1 MRDRVVRSVSHKN
14 LCKCRYCGNRL
25 GKCPECPSN
34 WYCETCN
41 CCQAHIPDYKRS
53 IPVPKQVWVV
63 ARMELDGMEYW
74 SEDRE
79 WVRDIDR
86 ATVIEDRSSAVTMAD
101 GLDEDEVNK
110 QVRHVESQQ

>member
-1 MRDRVVRSVSHKN
+1 
-14 LCKCRYCGNRL
+14 
-25 GKCPECPSN
+25 
-34 WYCETCN
+34 
-41 CCQAHIPDYKRS
+41 
-53 IPVPKQVWVV
+53 
-63 ARMELDGMEYW
+63 MELDGMEYW

-101 GLDEDEVNK
+101 DLDEDEVNK